1 MFQSQIQP
9 HHQHQFRRSMC
20 LTTSAILLTLAS
32 CASQREIPRSA
43 HEAIRDNQHT
53 PTRNSPRSFIDPPMH
68 SGSSPIATTSSGG
81 VITLADI
88 QTQLLEAQGK
98 SIAEEVALD
107 RALARE
113 LKAKSRTIHDQD
125 LDREEQELLQNVA
138 KGARTDADEAQR
150 LILQIRRERGLGPTR
165 YRALLLRNAA
175 LRALVAP
182 EIDITPAD
190 IQREQ
195 SLRSAPHLRARVIIT
210 RTREQASD
218 LRRRLES
225 TPTEERP
232 TRFAELAAAYSTDA
246 SATNAGQL
254 EPFALEDPA
263 VPAVLRDLLRG
274 LNPGDLT
281 PLFILDS
288 TVGFALFEGTNPAP
302 ASVPLPD
309 DIARE
314 IRTKRERV
322 AMDRLAKELLASE
335 NLTYTDPSIR
345 W

>member
-1 MFQSQIQP
+1 MNHFPIQNLSLP
-9 HHQHQFRRSMC
+9 RSR
-20 LTTSAILLTLAS
+20 LLLSLAALCSLLLLAS
-32 CASQREIPRSA
+32 CATQRPIPGTA
-43 HEAIRDNQHT
+43 HEAIRGTQPESTLNAQG
-53 PTRNSPRSFIDPPMH
+53 PRIQPST
-68 SGSSPIATTSSGG
+68 SSSKVPLATTSSGG

-88 QTQLLEAQGK
+88 QTQLLEAQGRA
-98 SIAEEVALD
+98 IAEEVALD

-113 LKAKSRTIHDQD
+113 LKAKSLTIHDHD

-138 KGARTDADEAQR
+138 RGARTDADEAQR
-150 LILQIRRERGLGPTR
+150 LILQIRRERGLGPAR

-182 EIDITPAD
+182 EIDITPAE
-190 IQREQ
+190 IEREQ
-195 SLRSAPHLRARVIIT
+195 SLRASPRVHARVIIT

-225 TPTEERP
+225 TPTEERA

-263 VPAVLRDLLRG
+263 VPAVLRNLLQG

-288 TVGFALFEGTNPAP
+288 TVGFALFEGTNTAP
-302 ASVPLPD
+302 AAAPSTE
-309 DIARE
+309 DIIRE
-314 IRTKRERV
+314 FRTKYERI
-322 AMDRLAKELLASE
+322 AMDRLAKDLLATE
-335 NLTYTDPSIR
+335 HLTPTDPSIR

>member
-1 MFQSQIQP
+1 M
-9 HHQHQFRRSMC
+9 
-20 LTTSAILLTLAS
+20 LAS
-32 CASQREIPRSA
+32 CATQHQIPNSAREALRGTQPESTLNAPGPR
-43 HEAIRDNQHT
+43 IRPLVT
-53 PTRNSPRSFIDPPMH
+53 PSTTPL
-68 SGSSPIATTSSGG
+68 ATTSSGG

-88 QTQLLEAQGK
+88 QTQLLEAQGRA
-98 SIAEEVALD
+98 IAEEVALD

-113 LKAKSRTIHDQD
+113 LKAKSLTIHDQD

-138 KGARTDADEAQR
+138 KGARTNADEAQR

-182 EIDITPAD
+182 EISISPAE
-190 IQREQ
+190 IEREK
-195 SLRSAPHLRARVIIT
+195 SLRADPRVRARVIIT

-225 TPTEERP
+225 TPVEDRT
-232 TRFAELAAAYSTDA
+232 TRFAELAATYSTDA
-246 SATNAGQL
+246 SATNAGRL

-263 VPAVLRDLLRG
+263 VPSVLRDLLRG
-274 LNPGDLT
+274 LNPGELT

-288 TVGFALFEGTNPAP
+288 SVGVALFEGMDPAP
-302 ASVPLPD
+302 AVAPS
-309 DIARE
+309 AE
-314 IRTKRERV
+314 GIRQELRSKRERA
-322 AMDRLAKELLASE
+322 AMDRLAKDLLADE
-335 NLTYTDPSIR
+335 HLTPTDPSLR